1 MPRTGY
7 LIAAAVFVAV
17 VAVSALV
24 WSGTVKL
31 PFFGESAEQLMARIN
46 DAEKT
51 GGYGVTFSQSD
62 VPKWRIAEGHRL
74 ERFGVDGGEPAF
86 VRLTSSTALNATTWE
101 WATQGLS
108 ATFPVEFNNRT
119 NGQTI
124 EIGVVARA
132 ASSNSAST
140 ITVVYATQQAGNS
153 GWQDIPVSG
162 DFELKT
168 IRFKVPKVAP
178 GSYDKNPII
187 VLNSDRSGSGKS
199 VEILGAYVKPVGPQ

>member
-1 MPRTGY
+1 M
-7 LIAAAVFVAV
+7 
-17 VAVSALV
+17 AVSVLV

-31 PFFGESAEQLMARIN
+31 PFFGESTEQLMARIN

-86 VRLTSSTALNATTWE
+86 VRLTSSTVLNATTWE

-108 ATFPVEFNNRT
+108 VTLPVEFNNRT
-119 NGQTI
+119 NGQMI

-132 ASSNSAST
+132 ASSNSANV

-153 GWQDIPVSG
+153 GWKDLPVDG
-162 DFELKT
+162 DFAMKT
-168 IRFKVPKVAP
+168 IRFKVPKIAP
-178 GSYDKNPII
+178 GTYTKQPIV
-187 VLNSDRSGSGKS
+187 VLNSDRSGGGRA
-199 VEILGAYVKPVGPQ
+199 VEVLGVYVKPVADE